1 MSSDLKTNFEY
12 CVKFV
17 NSSKSGTVEL
27 TNEDKLKFYAIYKQ
41 ATVGNCSGKR
51 PGMMNIVA
59 RYKYDAWK
67 KLSE

>member
-17 NSSKSGTVEL
+17 NSSKPGTVEL

-41 ATVGNCSGKR
+41 ATVGNCIGKR

-67 KLSE
+67 KISD